1 MATGSGRPRWLTAA
15 LVAGAV
21 LVVTLIGWVLAL
33 ALDANRDWIE
43 PISAVC
49 SVLGAA
55 LSAVATFAALF
66 AARDSRETSRQARQ
80 LSVAS
85 LQSEEANLTAE
96 RRWLGRRADAA
107 GESGRRSAL
116 PEDDARQPRLEEIDE
131 RLRQVRR
138 ALGSDR
144 AER

>member
-1 MATGSGRPRWLTAA
+1 MATGSARPRWLKTA

-21 LVVTLIGWVLAL
+21 LVVALLGFVLAL
-33 ALDANRDWIE
+33 VLNANRDWID

-55 LSAVATFAALF
+55 LTAVATFAALF
-66 AARDSRETSRQARQ
+66 AARDSRETSRQARR

-96 RRWLGRRADAA
+96 RRWLVRDPGPSD
-107 GESGRRSAL
+107 GRRSAL
-116 PEDDARQPRLEEIDE
+116 PQEDEQQQRLEEIDE
-131 RLRQVRR
+131 RLRQIRR
-138 ALGSDR
+138 ALGPDPS
-144 AER
+144 

>member
-1 MATGSGRPRWLTAA
+1 MARGSGRPRWLTAA

-21 LVVTLIGWVLAL
+21 VVVALIGFLLAL
-33 ALDANRDWIE
+33 ALAANRDWID

-55 LSAVATFAALF
+55 LTAIATFAALF
-66 AARDSRETSRQARQ
+66 AARDSRESSRQARR

-96 RRWLGRRADAA
+96 RRWLDRRPDAA
-107 GESGRRSAL
+107 AGSGRRSAL
-116 PEDDARQPRLEEIDE
+116 PEEDEPRQPRLEEIDE
-131 RLRQVRR
+131 RLRQIRR
-138 ALGSDR
+138 ALGTDPS
-144 AER
+144 